1 MQFRTP
7 VVSVVV
13 VAVSAASVVKAV
25 AAKVVISAVSVVK
38 AVVVMVV
45 VSAAN
50 VVKATVVRVVTILL
64 LRVVMTPLVVVVSA
78 VTHKFRCVK

>member
-1 MQFRTP
+1 M
-7 VVSVVV
+7 SVVKV
-13 VAVSAASVVKAV
+13 VAV
-25 AAKVVISAVSVVK
+25 KVVALAVNVVK

-45 VSAAN
+45 VLAAN
-50 VVKATVVRVVTILL
+50 VVKAIVVRVVTILL